1 VREAVV
7 AAGAVLWRE
16 GARGEPEVA
25 VVHRPRYDDWSL
37 PKGKLDGDEPVPA
50 AAVREVLE
58 ETGST
63 GPLGRPLGTTE
74 YDVAVGGRLVPKT
87 VHWFALEARDGAF
100 SPGDEVDELL
110 WLPVD
115 QALRRL
121 DPTRDGG
128 VLERFAACPP
138 RTATVLLVRHASAGD
153 RRDWSGPDDLRPLDD
168 KGRAQAARLAP
179 VLRLWAPTR
188 VVSAPPLRCVDTVA
202 GLGADVEVV
211 DVLGE
216 AAFDLDRARAL
227 LAGLAGP
234 AGAAGA
240 PGAAVACSQ
249 GGAIPELVRTLTGR
263 EHPPAKKGSTWVLSF
278 DGSDVVASAYLR
290 V

>member
-1 VREAVV
+1 MPDAVV

-16 GARGEPEVA
+16 GERGEPEVA

-63 GPLGRPLGTTE
+63 GPLGRPLGTTA
-74 YDVAVGGRLVPKT
+74 YAVALEGRLVPKT
-87 VHWFALEARDGAF
+87 VHWFALEALDGRFA
-100 SPGDEVDELL
+100 PGEEVDELL

-115 QALRRL
+115 RALRRL
-121 DPTRDGG
+121 DPSRDGA
-128 VLERFAACPP
+128 VLERFAAHAP

-153 RRDWSGPDDLRPLDD
+153 RREWSGPDALRPLDD
-168 KGRAQAARLAP
+168 RGRAQAARLAP
-179 VLRLWAPTR
+179 VLRLWAPRR
-188 VVSAPPLRCVDTVA
+188 VVSAPPVRCVDTVA
-202 GLGADVEVV
+202 GLGAPVELD

-216 AAFDLDRARAL
+216 EGFDLERASAL
-227 LAGLAGP
+227 LSALA
-234 AGAAGA
+234 A
-240 PGAAVACSQ
+240 PGGAAVACSQ
-249 GGAIPELVRTLTGR
+249 GGAIPALVEALTGR
-263 EHPPAKKGSTWVLSF
+263 SDPPAKKGSTWVLSF
-278 DGSDVVASAYLR
+278 DGTAVAGSTYLR